1 VSASLL
7 SPKQQ
12 RPEEVD
18 WARLIPG
25 EMPEPRTRGKKPA
38 QSVRAP
44 SLSKVSEISPRGEA
58 YLPEG
63 ALGLLTPHPLQSR
76 TAWKW
81 LHATSADLAL
91 VTANWLFLGTA
102 LIALREIFPRMVS
115 SGFPENPPGYLLGI
129 ALLHGALITLMGY
142 SEGLYADGAG
152 LWRQARV
159 LGKSVIW
166 ATAIL
171 GVAYGLQRP
180 WSTSGLIGISGLL
193 HFGALLTWRW
203 VKMRQQG
210 CTNHHG
216 AARKVLIV
224 GAGPVGRQVE
234 SYLESH
240 ANAGREVCGFLDDE
254 CPLEDR
260 VVGRVSD
267 LPWVAR
273 TGFVDGVILAAPH
286 DKQLTQ
292 QVLRDARRL
301 RLDVEMVPEL
311 FDCIPTDSEVER
323 VGNFPVICL
332 HAERLPAAGLMLKRV
347 ADVVVAS
354 FALTLLSPLLATL
367 AGLIK
372 LDSPGSVL
380 YQAQR
385 AGRKGRLFCC
395 YKFRT
400 MVTNAD
406 QLKDGLRKNNQRS
419 GPIFKI
425 SRDPRITRLGHF
437 LRRYSLDELPQLW
450 NVLKGDMSLVGPRPH
465 PLDDVAAYAVEHL
478 ARLDVTPGITGL
490 WQVTARRDP
499 SFQRGMELDREY
511 IRTWSLKMDLRIL
524 LKTFLAVVTGSG
536 E

>member
-7 SPKQQ
+7 NSRQQ
-12 RPEEVD
+12 KPEEVD
-18 WARLIPG
+18 LARLIPG
-25 EMPEPRTRGKKPA
+25 QTPALHARGKKPA

-58 YLPEG
+58 HLPEG

-81 LHATSADLAL
+81 LRSTAADFAL
-91 VTANWLFLGTA
+91 VTANWLFLGAA
-102 LIALREIFPRMVS
+102 LIALRELFPGMLPL
-115 SGFPENPPGYLLGI
+115 GFPENPPVYLLGV

-142 SEGLYADGAG
+142 SEGLYADGAD
-152 LWRQARV
+152 LWRQACI
-159 LGKSVIW
+159 LGKSVFW
-166 ATAIL
+166 ATAIMGL
-171 GVAYGLQRP
+171 AYGLQRP
-180 WSTSGLIGISGLL
+180 WSTSGLIGVAGLL

-203 VKMRQQG
+203 QKMRQEAG
-210 CTNHHG
+210 ADRRD

-240 ANAGREVCGFLDDE
+240 AGSGREVCGFLDDE
-254 CPLEDR
+254 SPLDDR
-260 VVGRVSD
+260 VIGRVSD
-267 LPWVAR
+267 LPWLAR

-311 FDCIPTDSEVER
+311 FGCMPADSEVER

-332 HAERLPAAGLMLKRV
+332 HAERLPAAGLMVKRV
-347 ADVVVAS
+347 VDVVVAS
-354 FALTLLSPLLATL
+354 FALTILSPLLATL
-367 AGLIK
+367 AALVK
-372 LDSPGSVL
+372 MDSPGSVL

-385 AGRKGRLFCC
+385 AGRKGKLFRC

-400 MVTNAD
+400 MVSNAD
-406 QLKDGLRKNNQRS
+406 QLKDDLRQNNERS

-425 SRDPRITRLGHF
+425 SDDPRITRLGHF

-511 IRTWSLKMDLRIL
+511 IRRWSLKMDLHIL
-524 LKTFLAVVTGSG
+524 LKTFRAVVMGSG
-536 E
+536 D